1 MVVLGWLALPYA
13 FRMGR
18 RGTIMGIALALV
30 LGMAYFAFTAFI
42 TKLGEAS
49 LLPAALA
56 AWSPI
61 VVFGLLALNRH
72 TTLRT

>member
-1 MVVLGWLALPYA
+1 VVLAWLALPYA

-30 LGMAYFAFTAFI
+30 LGMAYFAVTAFV

-49 LLPAALA
+49 LLPPSLA
-56 AWSPI
+56 AWTPT
-61 VVFGLLALNRH
+61 VVFLLLAVNRF